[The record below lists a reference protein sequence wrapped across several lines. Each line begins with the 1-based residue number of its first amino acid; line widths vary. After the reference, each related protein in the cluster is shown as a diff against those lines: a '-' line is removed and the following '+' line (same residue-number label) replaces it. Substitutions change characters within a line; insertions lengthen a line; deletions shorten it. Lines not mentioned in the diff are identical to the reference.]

1 MSPFAES
8 RNTTRSNID
17 GLRPVSVIDVE
28 SMTSFELPHSG
39 EQHFGDWLRDHGYLH
54 IEDIPLDL
62 QALDLLYTE
71 HLSRYALYHPILVDP
86 DTECLFINIPSQS
99 GCVVLLP
106 RLNDF
111 NDPNL
116 E

>member
-28 SMTSFELPHSG
+28 SMTSFELPRPG
-39 EQHFGDWLRDHGYLH
+39 KQHFGDWLRDHSYLD
-54 IEDIPLDL
+54 IGDIPLDL
-62 QALDLLYTE
+62 QAIDLLYTG
-71 HLSRYALYHPILVDP
+71 HLSRYALHHSILVDP

-99 GCVVLLP
+99 FAH
-106 RLNDF
+106 RLAATAQR
-111 NDPNL
+111 L
-116 E
+116 Q